1 MTKKVVSKAVRKPKT
16 APKLKKLNRTEASIL
31 KSLSHAVAWAKGD
44 DVPGMR
50 MRQVYVPADP
60 DVKAIRQRLG
70 LSQEEFARRF
80 GFSAS
85 TLRNW
90 EQGTR
95 RPETTARIL
104 LTIIEKAPNIVE
116 GILGD
121 EFTSQAAR

>member
-1 MTKKVVSKAVRKPKT
+1 MARKPATKGKRATKAAPRLNKT
-16 APKLKKLNRTEASIL
+16 ETSIL
-31 KSLSHAVAWAKGD
+31 KSLSQAVAWSEGKP
-44 DVPGMR
+44 VTGMTTR
-50 MRQVYVPADP
+50 PVHVPASP
-60 DVKAIRQRLG
+60 DVKAIRKQLG

-104 LTIIEKAPNIVE
+104 LTIIEKAPNLVE
-116 GILGD
+116 GVLCGK
-121 EFTSQAAR
+121 